1 MRLIRTRFVVWNH
14 EHPRRGAQAGAH
26 PTAGLI
32 ITSAL
37 IIWKSLILWTGSESP
52 VRSPCLFCFLAC
64 RHAATR
70 ATEARAPM
78 QVVVVLSGSMEPA
91 YYRGDIL
98 FLHMGRRPVRVGE
111 VVVFNIEGRD
121 IPIVHRVVK
130 VHERRPGARDSE
142 VEILT
147 KARPGLLTRAAL
159 LAAPCLVL
167 VPWVTSAAD
176 LSVPRRPQGDAN
188 YGNDYEGQ
196 LYADGQKWLNRNH
209 IMGRV
214 IGCAPPEAP
223 CSRKRQS
230 QS

>member
-1 MRLIRTRFVVWNH
+1 M
-14 EHPRRGAQAGAH
+14 
-26 PTAGLI
+26 
-32 ITSAL
+32 
-37 IIWKSLILWTGSESP
+37 
-52 VRSPCLFCFLAC
+52 
-64 RHAATR
+64 
-70 ATEARAPM
+70 
-78 QVVVVLSGSMEPA
+78 LSGSMEPA

-130 VHERRPGARDSE
+130 VHERRPGARDDE

-147 KARPGLLTRAAL
+147 KARPASLASSRCVQPLYAVPCLL
-159 LAAPCLVL
+159 LA
-167 VPWVTSAAD
+167 PWVAVNLRA
-176 LSVPRRPQGDAN
+176 VPPTIQGDAN

-214 IGCAPPEAP
+214 IGCAPPEVQNA
-223 CSRKRQS
+223 
-230 QS
+230 